1 MSGTLVVNEI
11 YLSLQGESTFA
22 GLPCIFVRLTGCD
35 LRCSYCDT
43 AYAFGGGKK
52 RSLAEIRAEV
62 RRLARPFRA
71 QGACGSFRES
81 GGAPALSARSQV
93 APARPHEQADKNVGA
108 PPSNSRMRPRAIRS
122 QGLPL
127 VELTGGE
134 PLLQENSLPLMR
146 TLCDD
151 GFTVL
156 LETNGARDISP
167 VDPRVRRI
175 VDLKCPGSGE
185 AARNRWENL
194 PHLTRTD
201 EIKFVITS
209 REDYEWAKACIR
221 KHKLAAVCPLL
232 LSWAQPLGPEQQN
245 KSLKQAPPEQTP
257 ITRQALAEQII
268 ADRLPVRFQVQLHK
282 VIWAP
287 EARGV

>member
-22 GLPCIFVRLTGCD
+22 GLPCVFVRLTGCD

-52 RSLAEIRAEV
+52 RSLAQIRAEV
-62 RRLARPFRA
+62 RRLARPF
-71 QGACGSFRES
+71 GAI
-81 GGAPALSARSQV
+81 RSRKAEV
-93 APARPHEQADKNVGA
+93 
-108 PPSNSRMRPRAIRS
+108 RS

-134 PLLQENSLPLMR
+134 PLLQKNSLPLMEA
-146 TLCDD
+146 LCDD

-156 LETNGARDISP
+156 LETSGARDISP
-167 VDPRVRRI
+167 VDPRVRHI
-175 VDLKCPGSGE
+175 MDLKCPGSGE
-185 AARNRWENL
+185 VARNRWENL
-194 PHLTRTD
+194 RHLRGTD

-221 KHKLAAVCPLL
+221 KHKLAAFCPLL
-232 LSWAQPLGPEQQN
+232 FSWAQPLGPEQRD
-245 KSLKQAPPEQTP
+245 KSLKMVPAGHAP
-257 ITRQALAEQII
+257 ITRRELAELII